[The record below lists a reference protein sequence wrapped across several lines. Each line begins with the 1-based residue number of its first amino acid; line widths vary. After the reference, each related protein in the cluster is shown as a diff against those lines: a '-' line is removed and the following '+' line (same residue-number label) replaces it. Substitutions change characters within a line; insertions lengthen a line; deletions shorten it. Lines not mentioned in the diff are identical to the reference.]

1 MEKQKELNI
10 TILNDLVKRVSILES
25 KINEKTNKSSFKG
38 NPLRKATENQLIAL
52 SSQGVDITNI
62 KTHQDV
68 SKAFEEINNR
78 QEPEQEQAHVVEERE
93 LKDNEEDVDL
103 FPEY

>member
-1 MEKQKELNI
+1 MEKQNELNI

-25 KINEKTNKSSFKG
+25 KINEKTKSSFKG
-38 NPLRKATENQLIAL
+38 NPLRKATDNQLIAL
-52 SSQGVDITNI
+52 SNQGVDITNI

-78 QEPEQEQAHVVEERE
+78 QEPEEKPVVEERE
-93 LKDNEEDVDL
+93 LKDNEEDRDL